1 MRRISTPFSTP
12 GSRRG
17 ERRRSSLEGMTATEW
32 ITDIALV
39 LIVFRQLREGR
50 LDHRTFLLPLGIVAF
65 VGYSYLDSVPTAG
78 NDLVLIG
85 ALTAVGA
92 ALGIAGG
99 VYTRIRALDGQLL
112 IKAGAVSAVLW
123 IAGMGA
129 RMGFQTWVEHGGGA
143 DDVARFSLAH
153 HITSQQA
160 WVAAFVLMALTEVV
174 TRVATIY
181 VRSRT
186 VRGAATLPVLGTTV

>member
-1 MRRISTPFSTP
+1 
-12 GSRRG
+12 
-17 ERRRSSLEGMTATEW
+17 MTTTEW

-50 LDHRTFLLPLGIVAF
+50 LDLKTFLIPLGIVAF
-65 VGYSYLDSVPTAG
+65 VAHTYLDSVPTSG

-85 ALTAVGA
+85 ALVAVGA

-99 VYTRIRALDGQLL
+99 VHTRVRVVGEHLL

-123 IAGMGA
+123 VLGMGA
-129 RMGFQTWVEHGGGA
+129 RMGFQFWVSHGGA
-143 DDVARFSLAH
+143 DDVARFSTAH
-153 HITSQQA
+153 HVTTDQA

-174 TRVATIY
+174 TRLATIFI
-181 VRSRT
+181 RSRMVNGGQAQRT
-186 VRGAATLPVLGTTV
+186 AAAHPAPSLGPTA

>member
-1 MRRISTPFSTP
+1 
-12 GSRRG
+12 
-17 ERRRSSLEGMTATEW
+17 MTTTEW

-50 LDHRTFLLPLGIVAF
+50 LDRRTFLIPLGIVA
-65 VGYSYLDSVPTAG
+65 VVAYSYLDSVPTAG
-78 NDLVLIG
+78 NDLVLIA

-99 VYTRIRALDGQLL
+99 VFTRIRPLDGHLM

-123 IAGMGA
+123 VLGMGA
-129 RMGFQTWVEHGGGA
+129 RMGFQVWVEHGGA
-143 DDVARFSLAH
+143 DDVARFSIDH
-153 HITSQQA
+153 HITSDQA
-160 WVAAFVLMALTEVV
+160 WVAAFVLMAVTEVV

-181 VRSRT
+181 VRSRARAT
-186 VRGAATLPVLGTTV
+186 TGAPAAPAASAASAAPVLDRTA